1 MSNNTNDTTM
11 ESRSSSKL
19 RRLFDKAM
27 KRVFLLS
34 ALLSASFI
42 IVIVVFV
49 AYSGIEPFV
58 SDNDGLG
65 RVDFFDFITGTV
77 WLDGPTFASAA
88 YGAGYLIINTLYV
101 AFLSLLLSFPIGV
114 LTALFIA
121 EIAPRRLAKTIRS
134 VIELL
139 ASIPSVVYG
148 LVGAGI
154 FLPLVY
160 ELGKVFGIQTMGGNS
175 TMAAVIVLTCMT
187 IPTMTA
193 VSEVAIRNVDQ
204 SLKEASLALG
214 TTKTQTRFHVVLLSA
229 KSGIFAAAILA
240 VGRALGEATAVS
252 LVAGNAL
259 KGPTFSLFNKTA
271 TLTTAMLQGMK
282 ETTGLDYDIRFS
294 LGLALIVVILITN
307 FTLNYIKK
315 KVGNI
320 HA

>member
-1 MSNNTNDTTM
+1 
-11 ESRSSSKL
+11 
-19 RRLFDKAM
+19 M
-27 KRVFLLS
+27 KRTFLLS

-42 IVIVVFV
+42 VIIVVFV
-49 AYSGIEPFV
+49 AYSGIEPFI

-65 RVDFFDFITGTV
+65 RVDFFKFITGTT

-88 YGAGYLIINTLYV
+88 YGAGYLVINTLYV

-121 EIAPRRLAKTIRS
+121 EIAPRRLAEFIRS
-134 VIELL
+134 VVELL
-139 ASIPSVVYG
+139 ASIPSIVYG
-148 LVGAGI
+148 LIGAGV
-154 FLPLVY
+154 FLPLIY
-160 ELGKVFGIQTMGGNS
+160 NLGKVVGIQTMGGNS
-175 TMAAVIVLTCMT
+175 TFAAVIVLTCMS

-259 KGPTFSLFNKTA
+259 KGPTFSLFQKTA

-294 LGLALIVVILITN
+294 LGLILIVVILITN
-307 FTLNYIKK
+307 FTLNHIKK

>member
-1 MSNNTNDTTM
+1 FQDTTVK
-11 ESRSSSKL
+11 SRSNKTL
-19 RRLFDKAM
+19 RRLFDKVM
-27 KRVFLLS
+27 KRTFLLS

-42 IVIVVFV
+42 IIIVVFV
-49 AYSGIEPFV
+49 AYSGIEPFI

-65 RVDFFDFITGTV
+65 RVDIFRFLTGTT
-77 WLDGPTFASAA
+77 WLDGETFASAA
-88 YGAGYLIINTLYV
+88 YGAGYLIVNTLYI

-121 EIAPRRLAKTIRS
+121 EIAPKRLADFIRS
-134 VIELL
+134 VVELL
-139 ASIPSVVYG
+139 ASIPSIVYG

-154 FLPLVY
+154 FLPFIY
-160 ELGKVFGIQTMGGNS
+160 NLGKTFGIQTMGGNS
-175 TMAAVIVLTCMT
+175 TFAAVIVLTCMS

-240 VGRALGEATAVS
+240 IGRALGEATAVS

-259 KGPTFSLFNKTA
+259 KGPTFSLFQKTA

-294 LGLALIVVILITN
+294 LGLVLIVVILITN
-307 FTLNYIKK
+307 FTLNHIKK